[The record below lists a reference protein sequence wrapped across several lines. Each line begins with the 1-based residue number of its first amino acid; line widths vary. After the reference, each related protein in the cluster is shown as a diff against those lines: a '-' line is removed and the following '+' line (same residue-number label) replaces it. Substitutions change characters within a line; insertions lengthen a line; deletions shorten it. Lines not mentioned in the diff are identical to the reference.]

1 MTSKPPKASRA
12 KASRR
17 ATSATPLAYPY
28 EVEQDEAGFF
38 LLSFPGVP
46 EAMTDGS
53 TRADAEAN
61 ALDCLLAALGGYI
74 ELRREL
80 PRPSRKRGQGRA
92 VLPPLV
98 AAKLALYQAM
108 RQEGVTQVELARRI
122 GRDQKDVR
130 RLLDLD
136 HRSHIGLVE
145 DALAQ
150 LGRRL
155 VVSVETAA

>member
-1 MTSKPPKASRA
+1 MSI
-12 KASRR
+12 
-17 ATSATPLAYPY
+17 TPLAYPY
-28 EVEQDEAGFF
+28 EIGQDEAGFF

-46 EAMTDGS
+46 EAHTDGGS
-53 TRADAEAN
+53 REEAEAN
-61 ALDCLLAALGGYI
+61 ALDCLLAALGAYI
-74 ELRREL
+74 VLRRDI
-80 PRPSRKRGQGRA
+80 PRPSDVKRGHGRA

-130 RLLDLD
+130 RLHDLD

>member
-1 MTSKPPKASRA
+1 MPNTG
-12 KASRR
+12 
-17 ATSATPLAYPY
+17 PLAYPY
-28 EVEQDEAGFF
+28 EISEDEGGFF
-38 LLSFPGVP
+38 LLTFPDVP
-46 EAMTDGS
+46 EALTDGES
-53 TRADAEAN
+53 RAEAEAA

-74 ELRREL
+74 ESKRDL
-80 PRPSRKRGQGRA
+80 PQPSRKRRGGGKA

-98 AAKLALYQAM
+98 AAKMALYQAM
-108 RQEGVTQVELARRI
+108 RDEGVTQTELSRRT

-145 DALAQ
+145 NALEH

-155 VVSVETAA
+155 VVTVETAA

>member
-1 MTSKPPKASRA
+1 MST
-12 KASRR
+12 
-17 ATSATPLAYPY
+17 TPLAYPY
-28 EVEQDEAGFF
+28 DIQEDEAGFF
-38 LLSFPGVP
+38 LVTFPGVP
-46 EAMTDGS
+46 EALTDGAS
-53 TRADAEAN
+53 RAEAEAN
-61 ALDCLLAALGGYI
+61 APDCLLAALGGYI

-80 PRPSRKRGQGRA
+80 PKPGRKRGAGRV

-108 RQEGVTQVELARRI
+108 RQEEVTQVELARRI

>member
-1 MTSKPPKASRA
+1 
-12 KASRR
+12 
-17 ATSATPLAYPY
+17 
-28 EVEQDEAGFF
+28 
-38 LLSFPGVP
+38 
-46 EAMTDGS
+46 
-53 TRADAEAN
+53 
-61 ALDCLLAALGGYI
+61 
-74 ELRREL
+74 
-80 PRPSRKRGQGRA
+80 
-92 VLPPLV
+92 
-98 AAKLALYQAM
+98 M

>member
-1 MTSKPPKASRA
+1 MPYPSLMST
-12 KASRR
+12 
-17 ATSATPLAYPY
+17 TPFAYPY
-28 EVEQDEAGFF
+28 EIEQDEAGFF
-38 LLSFPGVP
+38 LVTFPSVP
-46 EAMTDGS
+46 EAHTDGGS
-53 TRADAEAN
+53 REEAEAN

-80 PRPSRKRGQGRA
+80 PKPGRKRGDGHA

-108 RQEGVTQVELARRI
+108 REEGVTQVELARRI
-122 GRDQKDVR
+122 DRDQKDVR